1 MAFKLGLGLT
11 PAAAIDRLTAN
22 DPTLIVCDLSKSA
35 VMQMKGAELMPKLAA
50 ALEKNTVCQELILVE
65 NNLTDQMMADLATA
79 LTKNTALVHLQL
91 EGNKIGNDGA
101 TSLAKSLSSNRSL
114 LVLNLFGQKA
124 GTKFGDTTLHAFCDM
139 FMSNVTLLKITW
151 RLDSRQSFRINKL
164 VVRNNDIH
172 KRIKDGKEYEDLLP
186 EGVLPLTNALIAQR
200 EAASHI
206 VGGGGSTGRDSSR
219 SLAQSVSGDAPR
231 FSSASGIGA
240 SWSSRRS
247 DGDDS
252 TEGASPTN
260 GGLSRVAS
268 AAAPV
273 NPALDE
279 ALKELDAEYARKLA
293 ELKATY
299 EQKRKDA
306 RAQHEAP
313 AADIS

>member
-1 MAFKLGLGLT
+1 
-11 PAAAIDRLTAN
+11 
-22 DPTLIVCDLSKSA
+22 
-35 VMQMKGAELMPKLAA
+35 MKGAELMPKLAA

-186 EGVLPLTNALIAQR
+186 EGVR
-200 EAASHI
+200 CS
-206 VGGGGSTGRDSSR
+206 
-219 SLAQSVSGDAPR
+219 
-231 FSSASGIGA
+231 
-240 SWSSRRS
+240 
-247 DGDDS
+247 
-252 TEGASPTN
+252 
-260 GGLSRVAS
+260 
-268 AAAPV
+268 
-273 NPALDE
+273 
-279 ALKELDAEYARKLA
+279 
-293 ELKATY
+293 
-299 EQKRKDA
+299 
-306 RAQHEAP
+306 
-313 AADIS
+313 